1 MVDLARFLEAQVE
14 PLQPRAQEAEVA
26 LVCQGPPCRAFLDRQ
41 RFNRVMENLLANAL
55 DALAGR
61 EGGRVTLAW
70 APGDNGGV
78 WIQVSDNGK
87 GIPPRIQKRIFE
99 PFFSYGKA
107 RGTGLGMATVQR
119 IMAEHQGS
127 IELVSEE
134 GQGTTITLRL
144 PGPPADASVMDTGG
158 FPVQPPERTGPC
170 A

>member
-1 MVDLARFLEAQVE
+1 
-14 PLQPRAQEAEVA
+14 
-26 LVCQGPPCRAFLDRQ
+26 
-41 RFNRVMENLLANAL
+41 
-55 DALAGR
+55 
-61 EGGRVTLAW
+61 
-70 APGDNGGV
+70 
-78 WIQVSDNGK
+78 
-87 GIPPRIQKRIFE
+87 
-99 PFFSYGKA
+99 
-107 RGTGLGMATVQR
+107 MATVQR